1 MFLVLLILAFFILGP
16 ELHPSIFPN
25 DVAGAGE
32 GRTGEGGLLGQWAGL
47 KGQPLGQNTRQGG
60 HLLGLLSPEVG
71 GQAPQEVL
79 LPILQLQGLPTLDVA
94 DERAFLP
101 DLHLI

>member
-1 MFLVLLILAFFILGP
+1 MG
-16 ELHPSIFPN
+16 
-25 DVAGAGE
+25 GA
-32 GRTGEGGLLGQWAGL
+32 
-47 KGQPLGQNTRQGG
+47 KGSATCAEQQQGG
-60 HLLGLLSPEVG
+60 HLLGLLSPEVR

-79 LPILQLQGLPTLDVA
+79 LLVLQLQGLPTLDVA